1 MNPRLMVTTMVSP
14 SQGNSSISSPLF
26 DSEPVAPHVGPFPK
40 TPWLD
45 VWRRHFPSGELAI
58 VSSDDTL
65 IPLILEDNTVTF
77 AGHADVTD
85 YHTPLGPHVVEVLG
99 AWIQDLPG
107 GTRLVFDSLPLE
119 AATVVRTAI
128 ELASIELTEQVHEV
142 AAVMTLGNSREDW
155 LATLSKKQ
163 RHEVRRKRRRFEE
176 HFGEPVLSTI
186 VGRDSVA
193 TFAAMHRKAF
203 GDKGT
208 FMTDGME
215 AFFADL
221 HSHAGATMSAL
232 QTASGDIAAMA
243 FGFFEPDGYY
253 LYNSAL
259 EPMFAEGA
267 PGVVLLDLLI
277 EHVIDNGLR
286 LFDFLKGDEVYK
298 FRMGATARDL
308 FVIEATT

>member
-1 MNPRLMVTTMVSP
+1 MVDLSADD
-14 SQGNSSISSPLF
+14 SLASSHLF

-45 VWRRHFPSGELAI
+45 VWRRHFPSGDLAI
-58 VSSDDTL
+58 ISSDDTL
-65 IPLILEDNTVTF
+65 IPLILENNTVTF

-85 YHTPLGPHVVEVLG
+85 YHAPLGPHVVEVLG
-99 AWIQDLPG
+99 AWIRDLPD

-119 AATVVRTAI
+119 AATVVRKAV
-128 ELASIELTEQVHEV
+128 ERASIEPTERVHEV
-142 AAVMTLGNSREDW
+142 AAVMTLGDSRHDW
-155 LATLSKKQ
+155 LAALSKKQ

-176 HFGEPVLSTI
+176 HFGEPTLST
-186 VGRDSVA
+186 VTGRDSVA

-208 FMTDGME
+208 FMTDTME

-221 HSHAGATMSAL
+221 HKYSGATMSAL
-232 QTASGDIAAMA
+232 RAASGDIAAMA
-243 FGFFEPDGYY
+243 FGFFEADGYY

-259 EPMFAEGA
+259 EPTFAEGA

-277 EHVIDNGLR
+277 EQVIDSGLHR
-286 LFDFLKGDEVYK
+286 FDFLKGDEVYK